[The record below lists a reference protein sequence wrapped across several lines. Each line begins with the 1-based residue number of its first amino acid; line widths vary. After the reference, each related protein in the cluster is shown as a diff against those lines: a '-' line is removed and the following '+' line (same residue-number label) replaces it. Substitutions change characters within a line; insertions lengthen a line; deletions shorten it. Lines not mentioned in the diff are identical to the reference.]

1 MNAVCRPLCVGVYIS
16 FHVVM
21 VNGKYLLFMGIV
33 ISIKRVERKGD
44 RTDEGIT
51 KRKIRKE

>member
-1 MNAVCRPLCVGVYIS
+1 
-16 FHVVM
+16 
-21 VNGKYLLFMGIV
+21 MGIV

-51 KRKIRKE
+51 KRKIRKEWEEGEEEEEEGNESF

>member
-1 MNAVCRPLCVGVYIS
+1 
-16 FHVVM
+16 M